1 MSRFLPFAI
10 ALLMSPPILEDTSSA
25 FPRISTYVTSG
36 TLSTNAPACIDQ
48 MRSAAVKAG
57 FSASQEVVMDKNG
70 KAGDFHS
77 ESTNFSLHFTARCNS
92 TSKTWGMAL
101 SGTDPNKTFSE
112 FQAIATS
119 ILQKREPEK

>member
-1 MSRFLPFAI
+1 
-10 ALLMSPPILEDTSSA
+10 
-25 FPRISTYVTSG
+25 
-36 TLSTNAPACIDQ
+36 

>member
-1 MSRFLPFAI
+1 MSRFAPFAI

-25 FPRISTYVTSG
+25 FPRISTYVTSR
-36 TLSTNAPACIDQ
+36 TLSNSVPAWIDQ
-48 MRSAAVKAG
+48 MRSSAVKAG
-57 FSASQEVVMDKNG
+57 LTVSQEVVMDKNE

-77 ESTNFSLHFTARCNS
+77 ESKDFSLHFTARCNS
-92 TSKTWGMAL
+92 TSKTWGIAL